1 MLFTETDSLVSG
13 IGSEDVYEDFYEDK
27 NLSDFH
33 DYLLHSKFFDP
44 ANKKVIGNLKV
55 EFKPKVIIKFGWIK
69 VKIVFFSLC
78 RSKINNKCKEGQ

>member
-44 ANKKVIGNLKV
+44 ANKKLIGNTKC
-55 EFKPKVIIKFGWIK
+55 EFKRKVIIKVGWIK
-69 VKIVFFSLC
+69 VKFVFFSLC
-78 RSKINNKCKEGQ
+78 RWKIKHKCKEGQ